1 MTGQVRLGYPD
12 LMQSAQFRGEGLDLS
27 YYDRTVVRAA
37 SLTVDPGRVHAL
49 VGPNGSGKSTLLRAM
64 ARLHKIDRGTLSLGE
79 ESVSTLGKREFARV
93 ITLLSQNR
101 PVPSGV
107 PVAEVVEFGRHPYR
121 GKWKARDPEGPAAVA
136 WAMEVTGVAEMS
148 TRGVDE
154 LSGGELQRVWLACCL
169 AQQTDVLLLD
179 EPTNHLDLRYQVELL
194 DLVRDLADDHGVA
207 VGVVLHDL
215 NQAADVADVV
225 TLLHHGAVQ
234 ATGAPSDVLTS
245 ERVSA
250 VYGLPVAIH
259 RDPATSRVSVH
270 PVHRTERRLAQ
281 MA

>member
-1 MTGQVRLGYPD
+1 MSDGTVFCGD
-12 LMQSAQFRGEGLDLS
+12 GLDLS
-27 YYDRTVVRAA
+27 YFDRTVVHAA
-37 SLTVDPGRVHAL
+37 SLSVESGRVHAL

-64 ARLHKIDRGTLSLGE
+64 ARLHAADAGSLTLGD
-79 ESVSTLGKREFARV
+79 ESVSTLSRREFARV

-121 GKWKARDPEGPAAVA
+121 GKWRARDPEGPAAVG
-136 WAMEVTGVAEMS
+136 WAMEVTGVADMA

-179 EPTNHLDLRYQVELL
+179 EPTNHLDLRYQVEIL

-215 NQAADVADVV
+215 NHAADTADQI
-225 TLLHHGAVQ
+225 TLLHRGVIQ
-234 ATGAPSDVLTS
+234 ATGSPSEVLTS
-245 ERVSA
+245 ERVSE
-250 VYGLPVAIH
+250 VYGLSVVVR
-259 RDPATSRVSVH
+259 RDQATSRVTVQ
-270 PVHRTERRLAQ
+270 PVHRTERRLRQSA
-281 MA
+281 